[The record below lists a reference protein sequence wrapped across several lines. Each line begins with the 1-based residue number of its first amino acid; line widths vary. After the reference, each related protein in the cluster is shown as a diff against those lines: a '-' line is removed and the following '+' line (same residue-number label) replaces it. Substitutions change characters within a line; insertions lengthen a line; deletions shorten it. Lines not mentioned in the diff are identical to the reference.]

1 MAEFVCRLGTPTG
14 EVVTRTFEAAG
25 ERDLRTR
32 LEREGFRVF
41 SVAGEGAGGV
51 RRLLGTEVRASKIKT
66 EAFLLFNQQL
76 SALLRAGLPIL
87 QAIAILR
94 KRVPNERLKTL
105 LENIEDKVR
114 AGSALSEAFAAQGD
128 AFPRIYIASILAGER
143 SGSLDEVLLRYVG
156 YQKTITE
163 VRRKMKKSLA
173 YPAVLICASI
183 GLVMVLSTFVIPN
196 FMQLYGNVGAQQL
209 PTITLVVVGTAD
221 FIRSNLVWIL
231 PVVIG
236 VVIFL
241 LAWRRTPAGR
251 LIVDRWL
258 LKTPVVG
265 ETIRQITL
273 AQMTRSLATLLA
285 GGITLP
291 ESVEIAGESI
301 TNRQLRQSSSGVLVA
316 IREGR
321 SFTESLEKTG
331 WVSEL
336 AVDMIGVGE
345 RSGALREMLDE
356 VANFY
361 DAELDVRLNT
371 ITTFI
376 EPVVLVFM
384 GGLVMTILLAMYLP
398 LFYMIGNL
406 GSGGG
411 MAH

>member
-14 EVVTRTFEAAG
+14 EVVTRTVEASEERELRLKL
-25 ERDLRTR
+25 ERD
-32 LEREGFRVF
+32 GFRVF
-41 SVAGEGAGGV
+41 SVSGSGAGVG
-51 RRLLGTEVRASKIKT
+51 RFLGSEHRGAKLKT

-87 QAIAILR
+87 QAISILR
-94 KRVPNERLKTL
+94 KRVPNEHLRRLM
-105 LENIEDKVR
+105 EDVEDKIK
-114 AGSALSEAFAAQGD
+114 AGMSLSQAFAAQGD

-143 SGSLDEVLLRYVG
+143 SGSLDEVLLRYVS
-156 YQKTITE
+156 YQKTVSE

-173 YPAVLICASI
+173 YPTVLVGASLL
-183 GLVMVLSTFVIPN
+183 LVMVLSTYVIPN

-209 PTITLVVVGTAD
+209 PKITLIVVGTAD
-221 FIRSNLVWIL
+221 FVRSNLTIIL
-231 PVVIG
+231 PLVVGFVLFII
-236 VVIFL
+236 V
-241 LAWRRTPAGR
+241 WRKTPTGR
-251 LIVDRWL
+251 LAVDRWF
-258 LKTPVVG
+258 LKLPVLG
-265 ETIRQITL
+265 ETLRQLTL
-273 AQMTRSLATLLA
+273 AQVTRSLATLLA

-291 ESVEIAGESI
+291 ESVEIASESI
-301 TNRQLRQSSSGVLVA
+301 TNRQLRQSSDGVLIA

-321 SFTESLEKTG
+321 SFTDSLEKTG

-336 AVDMIGVGE
+336 AIDMIGVGE

-361 DAELDVRLNT
+361 DAELDVRLST

-376 EPVVLVFM
+376 EPVILIFM

-406 GSGGG
+406 GGGG
-411 MAH
+411 H